1 MSRRESFEVGPGP
14 RIDVES
20 RSGSVDVHARPGST
34 VVVTIDGPSADD
46 WEVTHFGGAVT
57 VRPGWGWR
65 ARSARI
71 VVEVPIGTDV
81 DVRGASTQMS
91 MLGALGATRIRTQS
105 GDIRADTVTEFEAN
119 TASGDVRVHTV
130 SGRAVI
136 ATVSGDAELTSVTGD
151 LLMSTASGDLK
162 AHHLQGDAHI
172 STTSG
177 DVRVGR
183 FDGSEIAIKSVSGDV
198 QLKLPSGIRVEPDIS
213 TLSGR
218 TRLPP
223 PPLAPPLPDADRRTV
238 RILLK
243 TVSGNITIDRA

>member
-1 MSRRESFEVGPGP
+1 M
-14 RIDVES
+14 
-20 RSGSVDVHARPGST
+20 HAGAGDR

-46 WEVTHFGGAVT
+46 WEITHFGGAVT

-71 VVEVPIGTDV
+71 VIEVPSGTDV

-91 MLGALGATRIRTQS
+91 MLGSLGAARVRTQS
-105 GDIRADTVTEFEAN
+105 GDIRADSVTELDAN

-136 ATVSGDAELTSVTGD
+136 ATVSGDAELTTVTGD
-151 LLMSTASGDLK
+151 LLMSSASGDLK
-162 AHHLQGDAHI
+162 AHHLAGDAHI

-198 QLKLPSGIRVEPDIS
+198 QLKLPNGIRVEPDIA

-218 TRLPP
+218 TRLPQP
-223 PPLAPPLPDADRRTV
+223 AAVPLPPDPDRRTV
-238 RILLK
+238 RVLLK
-243 TVSGNITIDRA
+243 TVSGNITIERA